1 MMGPLWAESRRS
13 DPVVSRTLL
22 FQNNTYV
29 PNQIKIVCSHR
40 LLTRMMGPLWAGSH
54 RSDPGVSRTLLFQS
68 NTYVPDNVL
77 KYTCVLSSLFDLID
91 FFCSGLGQAVVPG
104 GLGTRKN
111 PSGVARII
119 PLLVS
124 RV

>member
-1 MMGPLWAESRRS
+1 MTRMMGPLWAESRRS

-29 PNQIKIVCSHR
+29 P
-40 LLTRMMGPLWAGSH
+40 
-54 RSDPGVSRTLLFQS
+54 
-68 NTYVPDNVL
+68 DNVL
-77 KYTCVLSSLFDLID
+77 KYACVLSSLLDLMD
-91 FFCSGLGQAVVPG
+91 FFCSGPVQAVVPG